1 MKNFLIV
8 PNGSKDKD
16 FIVSKNVVSYLLSKG
31 ASLFADFAF
40 KDAFSDKVSYIDPC
54 DATVDLDCMIVI
66 GGDGSVLDAA
76 PCAMARDI
84 PLLCI
89 NMGRLGYL
97 SEVPS
102 DSLELLD
109 NLFNGKY
116 KVSSR
121 MTLDVKFTTK
131 DGEIKAER
139 KALNDVVVS
148 RGRTLQISDLE
159 LSDGITDSIVYRV
172 DGIILATPTGSTAY
186 SLSAGGPV
194 VDSSLEAICVT
205 PVSAHSFFNRSI
217 LFAPDLN
224 VSVKHISG
232 HERVL
237 YVNIDAVDMYPFHYG
252 DIVTVTKSEKSLKL
266 ISLENTGILGT
277 LHKKMKI

>member
-97 SEVPS
+97 
-102 DSLELLD
+102 
-109 NLFNGKY
+109 
-116 KVSSR
+116 SSR

>member
-8 PNGSKDKD
+8 PNGKKDKD
-16 FIVSKNVVSYLLSKG
+16 FAVSKNVVSYLLSKG
-31 ASLFADFAF
+31 ASVFAGIAF
-40 KDAFSDKVSYIDPC
+40 KDALPREVSFINPC
-54 DATVDLDCMIVI
+54 DLNVSIDCMIVI

-76 PCAMARDI
+76 PCAMIRDI
-84 PLLCI
+84 PILCI

-102 DSLELLD
+102 DSLYMLD
-109 NLFNGKY
+109 SLFTGKY
-116 KVSSR
+116 KISNR
-121 MTLDVKFTTK
+121 MTLDVRISTK
-131 DGEIKAER
+131 NGEIKAER
-139 KALNDVVVS
+139 KALNDVVVA
-148 RGRTLQISDLE
+148 RGSNLRISDLE
-159 LSDGITDSIVYRV
+159 LSDGITDSIIYRV

-224 VSVKHISG
+224 VSVKHISDP
-232 HERVL
+232 EREL
-237 YVNIDAVDMYPFHYG
+237 YVHVDGVDTYPFFYG

-266 ISLENTGILGT
+266 VALENTGILGT